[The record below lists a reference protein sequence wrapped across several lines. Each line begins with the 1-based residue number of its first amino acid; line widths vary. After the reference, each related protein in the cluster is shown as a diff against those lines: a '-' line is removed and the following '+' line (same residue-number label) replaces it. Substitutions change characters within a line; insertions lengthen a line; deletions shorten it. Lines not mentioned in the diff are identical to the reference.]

1 MQLLCKRRDSTI
13 GLDQST
19 LAGFCISRGL
29 SVGLELRREVIANSK
44 VEDDGDEQH
53 GRSKVPCA
61 LIVAGRK
68 LSTADAVASNQAH
81 SCSSVVSEAECAG
94 AFSGEEIVGRA
105 IDELVVLPRK
115 LVLLLSRF
123 MHVFDEGINVIS
135 DFSQVLLVL
144 WLRQAV
150 VMPVLQERGDGM
162 DPVVD
167 LLRAHERIS
176 AAQPEDRVRVKAE
189 LAARGSAW
197 FQVV

>member
-1 MQLLCKRRDSTI
+1 MQLLCERRDSTI
-13 GLDQST
+13 GFDQST
-19 LAGFCISRGL
+19 LADFCISHGL
-29 SVGLELRREVIANSK
+29 SVGPELRHEVIANSK

-81 SCSSVVSEAECAG
+81 SCSGVLPEAECAG
-94 AFSGEEIVGRA
+94 ASGGEEIVGRA

-135 DFSQVLLVL
+135 DFSQVVLVL
-144 WLRQAV
+144 WL
-150 VMPVLQERGDGM
+150 
-162 DPVVD
+162 
-167 LLRAHERIS
+167 
-176 AAQPEDRVRVKAE
+176 
-189 LAARGSAW
+189 
-197 FQVV
+197 